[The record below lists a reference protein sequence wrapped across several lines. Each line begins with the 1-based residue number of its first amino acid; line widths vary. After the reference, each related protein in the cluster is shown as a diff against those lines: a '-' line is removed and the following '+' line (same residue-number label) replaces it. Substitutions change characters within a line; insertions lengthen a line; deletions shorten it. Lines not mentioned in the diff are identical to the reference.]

1 MLSQPVAYFVVCCLH
16 LDLKGVSRVSGRKR
30 TCKDNPSGQL
40 LLGVRQFNNHDWF
53 ECHETIEA
61 LWMHEQG
68 ELRSCFQGL
77 IQLAIAQLHWRNGN
91 FNGAVALLEGGIDY
105 LRQAPSPCQWLDLV
119 DLIRQAELLL
129 TELKQLGPD
138 EMGHLDQGL
147 LLTITTASD

>member
-1 MLSQPVAYFVVCCLH
+1 MGTDYNRQRCCQ
-16 LDLKGVSRVSGRKR
+16 
-30 TCKDNPSGQL
+30 DNPSGQL

-68 ELRSCFQGL
+68 ELRNCYQGL

-91 FNGAVALLEGGIDY
+91 YNGAVALLEGGMDY
-105 LRQAPSPCQWLDLV
+105 LRQAPSPCLWLDLD
-119 DLIRQAELLL
+119 DLIHQAERLLA
-129 TELKQLGPD
+129 ELKQLGPD

-147 LLTITTASD
+147 LLTIKTSSQ